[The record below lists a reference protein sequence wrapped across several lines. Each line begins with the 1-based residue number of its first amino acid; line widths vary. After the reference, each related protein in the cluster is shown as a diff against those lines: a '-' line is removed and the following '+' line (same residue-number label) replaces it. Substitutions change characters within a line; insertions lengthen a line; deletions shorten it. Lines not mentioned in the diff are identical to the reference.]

1 VPTVTLP
8 RADYTDSF
16 SVASTGLHTAEEW
29 ARAAFRAG
37 SLRDSKQVVRRR
49 VLQLDLGPLDDP
61 RRVTG
66 WAIVDNQPHR
76 LVLAAESWHL
86 VARLVFGADAE
97 EARVTTLVIY
107 RHLVGR
113 LVWAVV
119 RPGHRRAV
127 PHILA
132 AARRLLA

>member
-1 VPTVTLP
+1 VPTATLLRP
-8 RADYTDSF
+8 DYTDSF
-16 SVASTGLHTAEEW
+16 SVPSTTLHTAEEW
-29 ARAAFRAG
+29 ARAAFHAG
-37 SLRDSKQVVRRR
+37 SLRDSKQLVWRR
-49 VLQLDLGPLDDP
+49 VLQLRLGPLDDP
-61 RRVTG
+61 GRVAG

-86 VARLVFGADAE
+86 VARLVFEADAE
-97 EARVTTLVIY
+97 EARVTTLVTY

-119 RPGHRRAV
+119 RAVHRRAV

-132 AARRLLA
+132 AAGRRLA